1 MGWPIGLEIL
11 MTIFFEMNSDVEDKI
26 KDIDKWIKT
35 QNYNGAAVD
44 KFKKGADIFL
54 VGHALSAQ
62 GRFKVVTEE
71 VRENSKNRIKIPNV
85 CDNFGIMCM
94 TTLDLLQSEKAPFA
108 P

>member
-1 MGWPIGLEIL
+1 MHTEVK
-11 MTIFFEMNSDVEDKI
+11 E
-26 KDIDKWIKT
+26 WIKEQDYT
-35 QNYNGAAVD
+35 SAAVD
-44 KFKKGADIFL
+44 KFINVADSFL
-54 VGHALSAQ
+54 VAHALSAQ